1 MEKSSQPFGRGT
13 NPQRRHFSVENRK
26 DKAIF
31 GLSVELQ

>member
-13 NPQRRHFSVENRK
+13 SSRRWHFSVENRK